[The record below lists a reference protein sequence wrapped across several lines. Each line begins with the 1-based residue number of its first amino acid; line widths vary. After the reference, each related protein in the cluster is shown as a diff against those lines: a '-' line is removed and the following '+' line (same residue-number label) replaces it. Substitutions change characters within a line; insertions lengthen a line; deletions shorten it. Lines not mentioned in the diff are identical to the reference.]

1 MPRRHRFAAAIAAVA
16 VAAVLLVT
24 LTVAVVTHGDGAF
37 APAGTPGG
45 AGAAAGIG
53 SDTGSN
59 ASEDSDMFPTIV
71 FGDTVIER
79 KEYVAALKAQH
90 GAARLYFRQT
100 YGVDPAEDGWDKAH
114 DGEVPCR
121 WLASRA
127 IDELRRRHAAYL
139 IGVDLGQVADDSYA
153 SIVARMEAVNSGNA
167 ELKSDG
173 GIVYGRTGFDIDSYL
188 SYELSA
194 LKNAYTGDESNPG
207 MSLSDDEVRRYYDEH
222 DWTKD
227 GVDGKAPLDEVR
239 GNVKAQMRSE
249 RYDELVSQRA
259 EAIDVTDLPWD
270 ALYRFTAGRLG

>member
-1 MPRRHRFAAAIAAVA
+1 G
-16 VAAVLLVT
+16 T
-24 LTVAVVTHGDGAF
+24 
-37 APAGTPGG
+37 PAGPPAG
-45 AGAAAGIG
+45 AGASAGIG

>member
-37 APAGTPGG
+37 ARRHACGRGRIRRHRLRYRLQCKRGFRHVPHHRLRRHRHRTQGVRRG
-45 AGAAAGIG
+45 AQGA
-53 SDTGSN
+53 T
-59 ASEDSDMFPTIV
+59 
-71 FGDTVIER
+71 R
-79 KEYVAALKAQH
+79 
-90 GAARLYFRQT
+90 AARLYFRQT

>member
-37 APAGTPGG
+37 APAGTPAG
-45 AGAAAGIG
+45 AGASAGIG

-227 GVDGKAPLDEVR
+227 GVDG
-239 GNVKAQMRSE
+239 
-249 RYDELVSQRA
+249 
-259 EAIDVTDLPWD
+259 
-270 ALYRFTAGRLG
+270 RLRWTRCAAT

>member
-1 MPRRHRFAAAIAAVA
+1 M
-16 VAAVLLVT
+16 
-24 LTVAVVTHGDGAF
+24 
-37 APAGTPGG
+37 
-45 AGAAAGIG
+45 
-53 SDTGSN
+53 
-59 ASEDSDMFPTIV
+59 
-71 FGDTVIER
+71 
-79 KEYVAALKAQH
+79 
-90 GAARLYFRQT
+90 
-100 YGVDPAEDGWDKAH
+100 
-114 DGEVPCR
+114 
-121 WLASRA
+121 
-127 IDELRRRHAAYL
+127 
-139 IGVDLGQVADDSYA
+139 ADDSYA

-173 GIVYGRTGFDIDSYL
+173 GIVYGRTGFDIDRYL

-194 LKNAYTGDESNPG
+194 LKNAYPGDESNPG

-270 ALYRFTAGRLG
+270 APYRFTAGRLG

>member
-1 MPRRHRFAAAIAAVA
+1 MTKSRRPEGRVVAFTRSAA
-16 VAAVLLVT
+16 
-24 LTVAVVTHGDGAF
+24 
-37 APAGTPGG
+37 
-45 AGAAAGIG
+45 
-53 SDTGSN
+53 
-59 ASEDSDMFPTIV
+59 
-71 FGDTVIER
+71 
-79 KEYVAALKAQH
+79 Y
-90 GAARLYFRQT
+90 
-100 YGVDPAEDGWDKAH
+100 
-114 DGEVPCR
+114 
-121 WLASRA
+121 
-127 IDELRRRHAAYL
+127 LRRRAQEQRKR
-139 IGVDLGQVADDSYA
+139 G
-153 SIVARMEAVNSGNA
+153 ARMEAVNSGNA